1 MHWNFISAGC
11 NLLLYKLGVRRAFSY
26 LWYQGQFRRYLM
38 ATGKDIKLAVDME
51 ETLAQM
57 QKIQKANADF
67 VQKLAA
73 GQMELVNELIDGTMK
88 HFDALK
94 DVKKPQDMVELQN
107 QYFSESAKKITTKGR
122 KIFEIYM
129 SSQPAIAALMPAA
142 AKASAKPVAKPAAK
156 KAPAKPAAKPAAK
169 KAPAKPAAKKAP
181 AKPAAKPAAKK
192 APAKPAVKTV
202 SKKATPPK
210 PAAAKPAAVKPA
222 AAAKPTATAPK
233 K

>member
-1 MHWNFISAGC
+1 
-11 NLLLYKLGVRRAFSY
+11 
-26 LWYQGQFRRYLM
+26 M

-51 ETLAQM
+51 DTIAQM

-94 DVKKPQDMVELQN
+94 GIKKPQDMVELQN
-107 QYFSESAKKITTKGR
+107 QYFSETAKKITTKGR
-122 KIFEIYM
+122 KIFEIYL

-142 AKASAKPVAKPAAK
+142 AKPAAAKPAAKPAAK

-169 KAPAKPAAKKAP
+169 KTP
-181 AKPAAKPAAKK
+181 AKPAAKPAA
-192 APAKPAVKTV
+192 KTV

-210 PAAAKPAAVKPA
+210 PVVKPAVAVKPAAQPA
-222 AAAKPTATAPK
+222 AAAKPTATKPVENK
-233 K
+233 